1 MPGLDRRGSRASA
14 FASAVVALAA
24 TFAGCGSVGD
34 PLPPLANL
42 PSPVEDLAAR
52 QIDREI
58 AVSWTWPLRTTE
70 GVIARRLGGFT
81 LWAVDV
87 PDFSALTPE
96 TIDEYRRELV
106 VLGAE
111 ELGSA
116 EPGDRVEVELPLD
129 GWELGL
135 RTLLVVTAWN
145 RVDRD
150 AGYSNQARI
159 QPLEP
164 PAGVE
169 WAPPDITPEGVLLA
183 WRPAARAEDYRVER
197 AMADSIQFS
206 ALARVAGT
214 EFLDRS
220 IEWGTP
226 YRYRLR
232 PYRSSE
238 AGSVEGPVSEA
249 REVLPVDRFAPAQP
263 QGLRAVRA
271 AASVEL
277 SWLPNREDD
286 LAGYRV
292 LRDGATLSG
301 LLASASYSDASAVAD
316 TAYEYAVTAV
326 DRNGNE
332 SPGSALAQ
340 VPAVEGTG
348 RSGRPE
354 EPGGLPGGGAGN

>member
-1 MPGLDRRGSRASA
+1 MPGLDRRGTRPRA

-24 TFAGCGSVGD
+24 TFADCGSVGD
-34 PLPPLANL
+34 PLPPLAHL

-70 GVIARRLGGFT
+70 GVIARHLGGFT
-81 LWAVDV
+81 LWAIDV
-87 PDFSALTPE
+87 PDFSALAPE
-96 TIDEYRRELV
+96 TIDEYRRELL
-106 VLGAE
+106 VLGAD
-111 ELGSA
+111 ELAGT
-116 EPGDRVEVELPLD
+116 EPGDRVEVALPLD
-129 GWELGL
+129 RWELGL

-169 WAPPDITPEGVLLA
+169 WAPPGITPEGVLLA
-183 WRPAARAEDYRVER
+183 WRPAARAEDYRIER
-197 AMADSIQFS
+197 AAEDGVQFS
-206 ALARVAGT
+206 ELARVAGT

-232 PYRSSE
+232 PYRNSD
-238 AGSVEGPVSEA
+238 AGPVEGPVSEA
-249 REVLPVDRFAPAQP
+249 REVLPVDRFAPAPP
-263 QGLRAVRA
+263 QGLRVVRTA
-271 AASVEL
+271 LSVEL
-277 SWLPNREDD
+277 SWLPNREED

-292 LRDGATLSG
+292 LRDGAPLSG
-301 LLASASYSDASAVAD
+301 LLASASYSDALAMAD
-316 TAYEYAVTAV
+316 AAYEYAVTAV

-332 SPGSALAQ
+332 SPRSAPAQ
-340 VPAVEGTG
+340 VPAAEQMEPA
-348 RSGRPE
+348 GRPQ
-354 EPGGLPGGGAGN
+354 EPGGLPGGGEGN

>member
-1 MPGLDRRGSRASA
+1 MPRQDRRGTRPGACV
-14 FASAVVALAA
+14 SAVVALAA
-24 TFAGCGSVGD
+24 TFAGCGAVGD

-52 QIDREI
+52 QIDREL

-96 TIDEYRRELV
+96 TIDEYRRELL
-106 VLGAE
+106 VLGAD
-111 ELGSA
+111 ELDGA
-116 EPGDRVEVELPLD
+116 EPGDRVEVALPLD

-159 QPLEP
+159 QPLPP

-169 WAPPDITPEGVLLA
+169 WLPPDVTPEGVLLA
-183 WRPAARAEDYRVER
+183 WQPAARAEDYRVER
-197 AMADSIQFS
+197 AVADSVQFS
-206 ALARVAGT
+206 QLARVAGT

-238 AGSVEGPVSEA
+238 AGPVEGRVSET
-249 REVLPVDRFAPAQP
+249 REVLPMDRFAPAPP
-263 QGLRAVRA
+263 QGLRAVRTA
-271 AASVEL
+271 VSVEL
-277 SWLPNREDD
+277 SWLPNREED

-292 LRDGATLSG
+292 LRDGETHSELLS
-301 LLASASYSDASAVAD
+301 SASYSDALAVAD
-316 TAYEYAVTAV
+316 AAYEYAVTAV

-332 SPGSALAQ
+332 SPRSAPAQ
-340 VPAVEGTG
+340 VPAAQQTG
-348 RSGRPE
+348 PSRRPK
-354 EPGGLPGGGAGN
+354 EPGGLPGGGVGN